1 MTFFHFKY
9 VFLIVVSVMLTT
21 ISSCASSRRMDKNKT
36 TEQLADKRNT
46 SVVID
51 STTTLT
57 TNIGTSNFK
66 LTDNTKYNDNL
77 DIEYTPTFDKNGNL
91 IPFHYSKEEDGKKTN
106 VNITGNAKVK
116 SSSSNEKVNT
126 NTKEEYNYKAE
137 YEEVIKINKKLISEI
152 ETLKK
157 TNTKEVKVAPD
168 YLKYIILIGTGV
180 LLLSGVIL
188 GIFIYFKAQI
198 NKYKSILNTI
208 SP

>member
-1 MTFFHFKY
+1 MKTFHFKY
-9 VFLIVVSVMLTT
+9 LFLIVVSIMLTT
-21 ISSCASSRRMDKNKT
+21 IYSCASSRRMDKNKT
-36 TEQLADKRNT
+36 TEQFADKRNT
-46 SVVID
+46 SSTSD
-51 STTTLT
+51 STTTST
-57 TNIGTSNFK
+57 TKIGTSNFK
-66 LTDNTKYNDNL
+66 LTDNNKYNDNL

-106 VNITGNAKVK
+106 VSITGNAKVK
-116 SSSSNEKVNT
+116 SSSSNEKIN
-126 NTKEEYNYKAE
+126 NITKEEYNYKSDFEA
-137 YEEVIKINKKLISEI
+137 VVKINKKLVSEI

-157 TNTKEVKVAPD
+157 LNNKEVKVSPD

-188 GIFIYFKAQI
+188 GIFIYFKSQI

>member
-1 MTFFHFKY
+1 MKTFHFKY
-9 VFLIVVSVMLTT
+9 LFLIVVSIMLTT
-21 ISSCASSRRMDKNKT
+21 IYSCASSRRIDKNKI
-36 TEQLADKRNT
+36 TEQFADKRNT
-46 SVVID
+46 SSTSD
-51 STTTLT
+51 SAATSTTK
-57 TNIGTSNFK
+57 IGTSNFK
-66 LTDNTKYNDNL
+66 LTDNNKYNDNL

-116 SSSSNEKVNT
+116 SSSSNEKIN
-126 NTKEEYNYKAE
+126 NSTKEEYNYKSE

-188 GIFIYFKAQI
+188 GIFIYFKSQI

>member
-1 MTFFHFKY
+1 MKTFHFKY
-9 VFLIVVSVMLTT
+9 LFLIVVSIMLTT
-21 ISSCASSRRMDKNKT
+21 IYSCASSRRIDKNKI
-36 TEQLADKRNT
+36 TEQFADKRNI
-46 SVVID
+46 SVVSD
-51 STTTLT
+51 SITTSITNT
-57 TNIGTSNFK
+57 TTSNFK
-66 LTDNTKYNDNL
+66 LTNNNKYNNNL

-116 SSSSNEKVNT
+116 SSSSNEKIN
-126 NTKEEYNYKAE
+126 NSTKEEYNYKSE

-188 GIFIYFKAQI
+188 GIFIYFKSQI

>member
-9 VFLIVVSVMLTT
+9 FFLIVVSVMLTT

-36 TEQLADKRNT
+36 TEQLADKKST
-46 SVVID
+46 SVAVN
-51 STTTLT
+51 STTTST

-91 IPFHYSKEEDGKKTN
+91 IPFHYSKEENGKKTN

-116 SSSSNEKVNT
+116 SSSSNEKINNT
-126 NTKEEYNYKAE
+126 IKEEYNYKSDFEA
-137 YEEVIKINKKLISEI
+137 VVKINKKLISEI

-157 TNTKEVKVAPD
+157 VNNKEVKVSPD
-168 YLKYIILIGTGV
+168 YLKYIILIGAGV

-188 GIFIYFKAQI
+188 GIFIYFKTQI

>member
-1 MTFFHFKY
+1 MKTFHFKY
-9 VFLIVVSVMLTT
+9 LFLIVVSIMLTT
-21 ISSCASSRRMDKNKT
+21 IYSCASSRRIDKNKI
-36 TEQLADKRNT
+36 TEQFADKRNT
-46 SVVID
+46 SSASD
-51 STTTLT
+51 STTTST
-57 TNIGTSNFK
+57 TKIGTSNFK
-66 LTDNTKYNDNL
+66 LTDNNKYNDNL
-77 DIEYTPTFDKNGNL
+77 DIEYAPTFDKNGNL

-116 SSSSNEKVNT
+116 SSSSNEKINNT
-126 NTKEEYNYKAE
+126 TKEEYNYKSDFEA
-137 YEEVIKINKKLISEI
+137 VVKINKKLVSEI

-157 TNTKEVKVAPD
+157 LNNKEVKVSPD

>member
-9 VFLIVVSVMLTT
+9 VFLIVVSIMLTT

-126 NTKEEYNYKAE
+126 NTKEEYNYKAD

-168 YLKYIILIGTGV
+168 YLKYIILIGIGV

-188 GIFIYFKAQI
+188 GIFIYFKSQI

>member
-46 SVVID
+46 NVATD
-51 STTTLT
+51 STNIST
-57 TNIGTSNFK
+57 TNIGTSNLK

-91 IPFHYSKEEDGKKTN
+91 IPFHYSKEENGKKTN

-116 SSSSNEKVNT
+116 SSSSDEKINT
-126 NTKEEYNYKAE
+126 STKEEYNYKSDFEA
-137 YEEVIKINKKLISEI
+137 VVKINKKLVSEI

-157 TNTKEVKVAPD
+157 LNNKKVKVAPD

-198 NKYKSILNTI
+198 NKYKSLLNTI

>member
-1 MTFFHFKY
+1 MKTFHFKY
-9 VFLIVVSVMLTT
+9 IFLIVVSVMLTT
-21 ISSCASSRRMDKNKT
+21 IYSCASSRRIDKNKT
-36 TEQLADKRNT
+36 TEKLADKRNI
-46 SVVID
+46 SVVVD
-51 STTTLT
+51 STTTST

-91 IPFHYSKEEDGKKTN
+91 IPFHYSKEENGKKTN

-116 SSSSNEKVNT
+116 SSSSNEKINT
-126 NTKEEYNYKAE
+126 STKEEYNYKAE

-188 GIFIYFKAQI
+188 GIFIYFKSQI
-198 NKYKSILNTI
+198 NKYKSLLNTI

>member
-9 VFLIVVSVMLTT
+9 IFLIVVSIMLTT

-126 NTKEEYNYKAE
+126 NTKEEYNYKSDFE
-137 YEEVIKINKKLISEI
+137 TVVKINKKLISEI

>member
-46 SVVID
+46 SVTTD
-51 STTTLT
+51 STTTST

-66 LTDNTKYNDNL
+66 LTDNNKYNDNL

-126 NTKEEYNYKAE
+126 NTKEEYNYKAD

-168 YLKYIILIGTGV
+168 YLKYIILIGVGV

>member
-9 VFLIVVSVMLTT
+9 VFLIVVSIMLTT

-66 LTDNTKYNDNL
+66 LTDNIKYNDNL

-126 NTKEEYNYKAE
+126 NTKEEYNYKAD

-188 GIFIYFKAQI
+188 GIFIYFKSQI

>member
-1 MTFFHFKY
+1 MKTFHFKY
-9 VFLIVVSVMLTT
+9 LFLIVVSIMLTT
-21 ISSCASSRRMDKNKT
+21 IYSCASSRRIDKNKI
-36 TEQLADKRNT
+36 TEQFADKRNI
-46 SVVID
+46 SVVSD
-51 STTTLT
+51 SITTSITNT
-57 TNIGTSNFK
+57 TTSNFK
-66 LTDNTKYNDNL
+66 LTNNNKYNDNL

-116 SSSSNEKVNT
+116 SSSSNEKIN
-126 NTKEEYNYKAE
+126 NSTKEEYNYKSE

-188 GIFIYFKAQI
+188 GIFIYFKSQI
-198 NKYKSILNTI
+198 NKYKSLLNTI

>member
-46 SVVID
+46 SSASD

-91 IPFHYSKEEDGKKTN
+91 IPFHYSKEENGKKTN

-126 NTKEEYNYKAE
+126 NTKEEYNYKAD

>member
-1 MTFFHFKY
+1 MKTFHFKY
-9 VFLIVVSVMLTT
+9 LFLIVVSIMLTT
-21 ISSCASSRRMDKNKT
+21 IYSCASSRRIDKNKI
-36 TEQLADKRNT
+36 TEQFADKRNI
-46 SVVID
+46 SVVSD
-51 STTTLT
+51 SITTSITNT
-57 TNIGTSNFK
+57 TTSNFK
-66 LTDNTKYNDNL
+66 LTNNNKYNNNL

-106 VNITGNAKVK
+106 VNIIGNAKVK
-116 SSSSNEKVNT
+116 SSSSNEKIN
-126 NTKEEYNYKAE
+126 NITKEEYNYKSDFEA
-137 YEEVIKINKKLISEI
+137 VVKINKKLVSEI

-168 YLKYIILIGTGV
+168 YLKYIILIGIGV

>member
-1 MTFFHFKY
+1 MKTFHFKY
-9 VFLIVVSVMLTT
+9 LFLIVVSIMLTT
-21 ISSCASSRRMDKNKT
+21 IYSCASSRRIDKNKI

-116 SSSSNEKVNT
+116 SSSSNEKIN
-126 NTKEEYNYKAE
+126 NSTKEEYNYKSE

-168 YLKYIILIGTGV
+168 YLKYIILIGIGV

>member
-57 TNIGTSNFK
+57 TNIGISNFK

-91 IPFHYSKEEDGKKTN
+91 IPFHYSKEENGKKTN

-198 NKYKSILNTI
+198 NKYKSLLNTI

>member
-1 MTFFHFKY
+1 MSFFHFKC

-126 NTKEEYNYKAE
+126 NTKEEYNYKAD

-188 GIFIYFKAQI
+188 GIFIYFKSQI

>member
-1 MTFFHFKY
+1 MKTFHFKY
-9 VFLIVVSVMLTT
+9 LFLIVVSIMLTT

-57 TNIGTSNFK
+57 TNIGISNFK

-126 NTKEEYNYKAE
+126 NTKEEYNYKSDFE
-137 YEEVIKINKKLISEI
+137 TVVKINKKLISEI
-152 ETLKK
+152 ETLNK
-157 TNTKEVKVAPD
+157 TNSKEVKVAPD

-188 GIFIYFKAQI
+188 GIFIYFKSQI

>member
-9 VFLIVVSVMLTT
+9 VFLIVVSIMLTT

-36 TEQLADKRNT
+36 TEQFADKRNT

-126 NTKEEYNYKAE
+126 NTKEEYNYKAD

-188 GIFIYFKAQI
+188 GIFIYFKSQI

>member
-9 VFLIVVSVMLTT
+9 VFLIVVSIVLTT

-46 SVVID
+46 SSTID
-51 STTTLT
+51 STAISTTK
-57 TNIGTSNFK
+57 IGTSNFK

-91 IPFHYSKEEDGKKTN
+91 IPFHYSKEENGKKTN

-126 NTKEEYNYKAE
+126 NTKEEYNYKAD

-157 TNTKEVKVAPD
+157 TNTKEVKVSPD
-168 YLKYIILIGTGV
+168 YLKYIILIGAGV

-188 GIFIYFKAQI
+188 GIFIYFKSQI
-198 NKYKSILNTI
+198 NKYKSLLNTI

>member
-9 VFLIVVSVMLTT
+9 IFLIVVSIVLTT
-21 ISSCASSRRMDKNKT
+21 ISSCASSRRIDKNKI
-36 TEQLADKRNT
+36 TEQFADKRNI
-46 SVVID
+46 SVVSD
-51 STTTLT
+51 SITTSITNT
-57 TNIGTSNFK
+57 TTSNFK
-66 LTDNTKYNDNL
+66 LTNNNKYNNNL

-91 IPFHYSKEEDGKKTN
+91 IPFHYSKEENGKKTN

-116 SSSSNEKVNT
+116 SSSSNEKINNT
-126 NTKEEYNYKAE
+126 TKEEYNYKSDFEA
-137 YEEVIKINKKLISEI
+137 VVKINKKLISEI

-157 TNTKEVKVAPD
+157 INNKEVKVSPD

>member
-9 VFLIVVSVMLTT
+9 IFLIVVSIMLTT

-46 SVVID
+46 IATTD
-51 STTTLT
+51 STTIST
-57 TNIGTSNFK
+57 TKIGTSNFK

-91 IPFHYSKEEDGKKTN
+91 IPFHYSKEENGKKTN

-116 SSSSNEKVNT
+116 SSSSNEKIN
-126 NTKEEYNYKAE
+126 NITKEEYNYKADFE
-137 YEEVIKINKKLISEI
+137 AVVKINKKLVSEI

-157 TNTKEVKVAPD
+157 LNNKEVKVSPD
-168 YLKYIILIGTGV
+168 YLKYIILIGVGV
-180 LLLSGVIL
+180 FLLSGVIL
-188 GIFIYFKAQI
+188 GIFIYFKSQI

>member
-9 VFLIVVSVMLTT
+9 IFLIVVSIMLTT
-21 ISSCASSRRMDKNKT
+21 ISSCASSRRIDKNKT

-46 SVVID
+46 SSTID
-51 STTTLT
+51 STAISTTK
-57 TNIGTSNFK
+57 IGTSNFK

-157 TNTKEVKVAPD
+157 TNTKEVKVSPD

>member
-1 MTFFHFKY
+1 MKTFHFKY
-9 VFLIVVSVMLTT
+9 LFLIVVSIMLTT
-21 ISSCASSRRMDKNKT
+21 IYSCASSRRIDKNKI
-36 TEQLADKRNT
+36 TEQFADKRNI
-46 SVVID
+46 SVVSD
-51 STTTLT
+51 SITTSITNT
-57 TNIGTSNFK
+57 TTSNFK
-66 LTDNTKYNDNL
+66 LTNNNKYNNNL

-116 SSSSNEKVNT
+116 SSSSNEKIN
-126 NTKEEYNYKAE
+126 NSTKEEYNYKSE

-188 GIFIYFKAQI
+188 GIFIYFKSQI
-198 NKYKSILNTI
+198 NKYKSLLNTI

>member
-1 MTFFHFKY
+1 MKTFHFKY
-9 VFLIVVSVMLTT
+9 IFLIVVSVMLTT
-21 ISSCASSRRMDKNKT
+21 ISSCASSRNMDKNKT
-36 TEQLADKRNT
+36 TEKLADKRNT
-46 SVVID
+46 SVAVD
-51 STTTLT
+51 STTTST
-57 TNIGTSNFK
+57 TNIGTSNLK
-66 LTDNTKYNDNL
+66 LTNNTKYNDNL

-116 SSSSNEKVNT
+116 SSSSNEKINT
-126 NTKEEYNYKAE
+126 STKEEYNYKAE

-198 NKYKSILNTI
+198 NKYKSLLNTI

>member
-46 SVVID
+46 SVVLD

-57 TNIGTSNFK
+57 TNIDTSNFK

-116 SSSSNEKVNT
+116 SSSSNEKINT
-126 NTKEEYNYKAE
+126 ITKEEYNYKSDFEA
-137 YEEVIKINKKLISEI
+137 VVKINKKLVSEI

-157 TNTKEVKVAPD
+157 TNTKEVKVSPD
-168 YLKYIILIGTGV
+168 YLKYIILIGIGV

-188 GIFIYFKAQI
+188 GIFIYFKSQI

>member
-1 MTFFHFKY
+1 MKTFHFKY
-9 VFLIVVSVMLTT
+9 LFLIVVSIMLTT
-21 ISSCASSRRMDKNKT
+21 IYSCASSRRMDKNKT
-36 TEQLADKRNT
+36 TEQFADKRNT
-46 SVVID
+46 NVTSDSVAT
-51 STTTLT
+51 STTK
-57 TNIGTSNFK
+57 IGTSNFK
-66 LTDNTKYNDNL
+66 LTDNNKYNDNL

-106 VNITGNAKVK
+106 VSITGNAKVK
-116 SSSSNEKVNT
+116 SSSSNEKINNT
-126 NTKEEYNYKAE
+126 TKEEYNYKSDFEA
-137 YEEVIKINKKLISEI
+137 VVKINKKLISEI

-157 TNTKEVKVAPD
+157 LNNKEVKVAPD

>member
-9 VFLIVVSVMLTT
+9 IFLIVVSIMLTT

-46 SVVID
+46 SSTSD
-51 STTTLT
+51 SAATSTTK
-57 TNIGTSNFK
+57 IGTSNFK
-66 LTDNTKYNDNL
+66 LTDNNKYNDNL

-91 IPFHYSKEEDGKKTN
+91 IPFHYSKEENGKKTN

-116 SSSSNEKVNT
+116 SSSSNEKIN
-126 NTKEEYNYKAE
+126 NITKEEYNYKADFE
-137 YEEVIKINKKLISEI
+137 AVVKINKKLVSEI

-168 YLKYIILIGTGV
+168 YLKYIILVGTGV

>member
-1 MTFFHFKY
+1 
-9 VFLIVVSVMLTT
+9 MLTT
-21 ISSCASSRRMDKNKT
+21 IYSCASSRRMDKNKT
-36 TEQLADKRNT
+36 SEQFADKRNISVT
-46 SVVID
+46 SDSVAT
-51 STTTLT
+51 STTK
-57 TNIGTSNFK
+57 IGTSNFK
-66 LTDNTKYNDNL
+66 LTDNNKYNDNL

-116 SSSSNEKVNT
+116 SSSSNEKIN
-126 NTKEEYNYKAE
+126 NITKEEYNYKSDFE
-137 YEEVIKINKKLISEI
+137 TVVKINKKLVSEI

-157 TNTKEVKVAPD
+157 LNNKEVKVSPD

-188 GIFIYFKAQI
+188 GIFIYFKSQI

>member
-1 MTFFHFKY
+1 MKTFHFKY
-9 VFLIVVSVMLTT
+9 LFLIVVSIMLTT
-21 ISSCASSRRMDKNKT
+21 IYSCASSRRMDKNKT
-36 TEQLADKRNT
+36 SEQFADKRNISVT
-46 SVVID
+46 SDSVAT
-51 STTTLT
+51 STTK
-57 TNIGTSNFK
+57 IGTSNFK
-66 LTDNTKYNDNL
+66 LTDNNKYNDNL

-116 SSSSNEKVNT
+116 SSSSNEKIN
-126 NTKEEYNYKAE
+126 NITKEEYNYKSDFEA
-137 YEEVIKINKKLISEI
+137 VVKINKKLVSEI

-157 TNTKEVKVAPD
+157 LNNKEVKVSPD

-188 GIFIYFKAQI
+188 GIFIYFKSQI

>member
-46 SVVID
+46 SVAID

-126 NTKEEYNYKAE
+126 NTKEEYNYKAD
-137 YEEVIKINKKLISEI
+137 YEEVIKLNKKLISEI

-168 YLKYIILIGTGV
+168 YLKYIILIGVGV

-188 GIFIYFKAQI
+188 GIFIYFKSQI

>member
-9 VFLIVVSVMLTT
+9 IFLIVVSIMLTT

-46 SVVID
+46 SSTSD
-51 STTTLT
+51 SAATSTTK
-57 TNIGTSNFK
+57 IGTSNFK
-66 LTDNTKYNDNL
+66 LSDNNKYNDNL

-91 IPFHYSKEEDGKKTN
+91 IPFHYSKEENGKKTN

-116 SSSSNEKVNT
+116 SSSSNEKIN
-126 NTKEEYNYKAE
+126 NITKEEYNYKADFE
-137 YEEVIKINKKLISEI
+137 AVVKINKKLVSEI

-188 GIFIYFKAQI
+188 GIFIYFKSQI

>member
-1 MTFFHFKY
+1 MKTFHFKY
-9 VFLIVVSVMLTT
+9 LFLIVVSIMLTT
-21 ISSCASSRRMDKNKT
+21 IYSCASSRRMDKNKT
-36 TEQLADKRNT
+36 TEQFADKRNISST
-46 SVVID
+46 SD
-51 STTTLT
+51 STTTST

-91 IPFHYSKEEDGKKTN
+91 IPFHYSKEENGKKTN

-116 SSSSNEKVNT
+116 SSSSNEKINNT
-126 NTKEEYNYKAE
+126 TKEEYNYKSDFEA
-137 YEEVIKINKKLISEI
+137 VVKINKKLVSEI

-157 TNTKEVKVAPD
+157 LNNKEVKVAPD

>member
-9 VFLIVVSVMLTT
+9 IFLIVVSIMLTT
-21 ISSCASSRRMDKNKT
+21 ISSCASSRRIDKNKT

-46 SVVID
+46 SSIID
-51 STTTLT
+51 SISISTIK
-57 TNIGTSNFK
+57 IGTSNFK

>member
-1 MTFFHFKY
+1 
-9 VFLIVVSVMLTT
+9 MLTT

-46 SVVID
+46 SSTID
-51 STTTLT
+51 STAISTTK
-57 TNIGTSNFK
+57 IGTSNFK
-66 LTDNTKYNDNL
+66 LIDNTKYNDNL
-77 DIEYTPTFDKNGNL
+77 DIEYTPTFDKYGNL
-91 IPFHYSKEEDGKKTN
+91 IPFHYSKEENGKKTN

-116 SSSSNEKVNT
+116 SSSSNEKINNT
-126 NTKEEYNYKAE
+126 TKEEYNYKSE

-157 TNTKEVKVAPD
+157 INNKEVKVSPD
-168 YLKYIILIGTGV
+168 YLKYIIIIGTGV

>member
-1 MTFFHFKY
+1 MKTFHFKY
-9 VFLIVVSVMLTT
+9 LFLIVVSIMLTT
-21 ISSCASSRRMDKNKT
+21 IYSCASSRRMDKNKT
-36 TEQLADKRNT
+36 SEQFADKRNT
-46 SVVID
+46 SVASGSVAT
-51 STTTLT
+51 STTK
-57 TNIGTSNFK
+57 IGTSNFK
-66 LTDNTKYNDNL
+66 LTDNNKYNDNL

-116 SSSSNEKVNT
+116 SSSSNEKIN
-126 NTKEEYNYKAE
+126 NITKEEYNYKSDFEA
-137 YEEVIKINKKLISEI
+137 VVKINKKLISEI

>member
-9 VFLIVVSVMLTT
+9 VFLIVVSIMLTT

-36 TEQLADKRNT
+36 TEQLADKRNA

-57 TNIGTSNFK
+57 TNIGISNFK

-91 IPFHYSKEEDGKKTN
+91 IPFHYSKEENGKKTN
-106 VNITGNAKVK
+106 VNITANAKVK

-126 NTKEEYNYKAE
+126 NTKEEYNYKAD

-168 YLKYIILIGTGV
+168 YLKYIILTGTGV

-188 GIFIYFKAQI
+188 GIFIYFKSQI